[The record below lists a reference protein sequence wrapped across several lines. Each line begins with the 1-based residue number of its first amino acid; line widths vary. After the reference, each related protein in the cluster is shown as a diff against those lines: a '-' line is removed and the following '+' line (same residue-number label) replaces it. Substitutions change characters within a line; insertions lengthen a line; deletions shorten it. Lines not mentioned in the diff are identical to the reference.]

1 MSKFCEES
9 NYFSEINT
17 VFCEQFKREERKNY
31 FVPIKSNKSNS
42 SNVWMMS
49 YPFCICLFGSLLNEY
64 LGGCG
69 EPFAPHVKTEPLSV
83 GVLSTIDE
91 FQESS
96 RRRGEI
102 KRSWSRIW
110 DQVCFLAFSKNR
122 GGFHLWHAVVTER
135 KRNAKISLK
144 IRQNATFTIEALTEI
159 ISREIF
165 NL

>member
-1 MSKFCEES
+1 
-9 NYFSEINT
+9 
-17 VFCEQFKREERKNY
+17 
-31 FVPIKSNKSNS
+31 
-42 SNVWMMS
+42 MMS

-102 KRSWSRIW
+102 KRDLGAEYEIR
-110 DQVCFLAFSKNR
+110 F
-122 GGFHLWHAVVTER
+122 GFWLFKKSGWV
-135 KRNAKISLK
+135 SP
-144 IRQNATFTIEALTEI
+144 LTRC
-159 ISREIF
+159 S
-165 NL
+165 N

>member
-1 MSKFCEES
+1 
-9 NYFSEINT
+9 
-17 VFCEQFKREERKNY
+17 
-31 FVPIKSNKSNS
+31 
-42 SNVWMMS
+42 MMS

-102 KRSWSRIW
+102 KRDLGAEYEIR
-110 DQVCFLAFSKNR
+110 F
-122 GGFHLWHAVVTER
+122 GFWLFKSH
-135 KRNAKISLK
+135 KIVFCQL
-144 IRQNATFTIEALTEI
+144 
-159 ISREIF
+159 
-165 NL
+165 